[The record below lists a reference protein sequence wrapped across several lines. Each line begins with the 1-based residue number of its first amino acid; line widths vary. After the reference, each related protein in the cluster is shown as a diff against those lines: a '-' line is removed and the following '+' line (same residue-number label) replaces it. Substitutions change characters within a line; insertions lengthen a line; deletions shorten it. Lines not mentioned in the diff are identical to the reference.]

1 MISTTAISHSLD
13 PHIACLDIKT
23 QLDLG
28 KMSTIIFYCSSAYD
42 LDVLA
47 TNINEHFPDHKC
59 VGCTTAGEF
68 AGKGYETNSMV
79 ALGYHDS
86 HFVIQSTLVENL
98 QSFTVIDAQNVMNT
112 LKDAIAPKAIAP
124 LERQSFLFSLVDGLA
139 SKEEEFLI
147 TFDSCT
153 QGLPHFGGSAGDDL
167 NLNKTYVFYDGKF
180 RSSAAIIL
188 FFNTPQKFSVFSVN
202 HVNDSLSKLV
212 VTDADPNTRQVFE
225 INGEPAATVY
235 ADLLG
240 ITVDELEPE
249 VFSLHPV
256 AVKIGGEYYTRS
268 IQRVN
273 KDFYSLSFYCAV
285 DIGIVLNEVDL
296 IDINYPLS
304 TKLERI
310 RNSLGPAH
318 LVMGC
323 DCFLRRLEVRSKS
336 LNEETRD
343 IQNEFNLVGFNAYGE
358 HINGLHLNQT
368 FTGVYISEDT
378 YE

>member
-1 MISTTAISHSLD
+1 MISTTAISHSID
-13 PHIACLDIKT
+13 PHIACVEIKA
-23 QLDLG
+23 QLDLT

-42 LDVLA
+42 LDALA
-47 TNINEHFPDHKC
+47 LNINQHFPDHEC

-68 AGKGYETNSMV
+68 AGNGYETNSMV

-86 HFVIQSTLVENL
+86 NFVIQTTLVENL
-98 QSFTVIDAQNVMNT
+98 KSFTVIDAQNVMNT
-112 LKDAIAPKAIAP
+112 LKESISSKVLAP

-139 SKEEEFLI
+139 SKEEDFLI

-180 RSSAAIIL
+180 RSSAAIIML
-188 FFNTPQKFSVFSVN
+188 INTPQKFSVFSVN
-202 HVNDSLSKLV
+202 HVKDSISKLV

-225 INGEPAATVY
+225 INGEPAASVY
-235 ADLLG
+235 SNMLG
-240 ITVDELEPE
+240 VPIDALEHE
-249 VFSLHPV
+249 VFSLHPL
-256 AVKIGGEYYTRS
+256 AVKIGGEYYIRS

-285 DIGIVLNEVDL
+285 DIGIVLNEVEL
-296 IDINYPLS
+296 VDINHPLA
-304 TKLERI
+304 TKLARI
-310 RNSLGPAH
+310 HNSLGKAH
-318 LVMGC
+318 IVMGC

-336 LNEETRD
+336 LNDETRE
-343 IQNEFNLVGFNAYGE
+343 IQQAFNLVGFNAYGE

-368 FTGVYISEDT
+368 FTGVYISEDR

>member
-1 MISTTAISHSLD
+1 MISTTAISHSVD
-13 PHIACLDIKT
+13 PHIACLEIKA
-23 QLDLG
+23 QLDLT

-47 TNINEHFPDHKC
+47 ANINEHFPDHEC

-68 AGKGYETNSMV
+68 AGNGYETNSMV
-79 ALGYHDS
+79 ALAYHDS
-86 HFVIQSTLVENL
+86 HFVIQTTLVENL

-112 LKDAIAPKAIAP
+112 LNEAIAPKAIAP

-180 RSSAAIIL
+180 RSSAAIIML
-188 FFNTPQKFSVFSVN
+188 FNTPQKFSVFSVN
-202 HVNDSLSKLV
+202 HVKDSLSKLV

-240 ITVDELEPE
+240 ISVDELEHE

-256 AVKIGGEYYTRS
+256 AVKIGGEYYIRS

-304 TKLERI
+304 TKLERV
-310 RNSLGPAH
+310 RNSLGEPH
-318 LVMGC
+318 VVMGC

-336 LNEETRD
+336 LNDETRD

-368 FTGVYISEDT
+368 FTGVYISEET

>member
-1 MISTTAISHSLD
+1 MISTTAISHSID
-13 PHIACLDIKT
+13 PHIACVEIKA
-23 QLDLG
+23 QLDLT

-42 LDVLA
+42 LDALA
-47 TNINEHFPDHKC
+47 LNINQHFPDHEC

-68 AGKGYETNSMV
+68 AGNGYETNSMV

-86 HFVIQSTLVENL
+86 NFVIQTTLVENL
-98 QSFTVIDAQNVMNT
+98 KSFTVIDAQNVMNT
-112 LKDAIAPKAIAP
+112 LKESISSKVLAP

-139 SKEEEFLI
+139 SKEEDFLI

-180 RSSAAIIL
+180 RSSAAIIML
-188 FFNTPQKFSVFSVN
+188 INTPQKFSVFSVN
-202 HVNDSLSKLV
+202 HVKDSISKLV

-225 INGEPAATVY
+225 INGEPAASVY
-235 ADLLG
+235 SNMLG
-240 ITVDELEPE
+240 VPIDALEHE
-249 VFSLHPV
+249 VFSLHPL
-256 AVKIGGEYYTRS
+256 AVKIGGEYYIRS

-285 DIGIVLNEVDL
+285 DIGIVLNEVEL
-296 IDINYPLS
+296 IDINHPLA
-304 TKLERI
+304 TKLARI
-310 RNSLGPAH
+310 HNSLGKAH
-318 LVMGC
+318 IVMGC

-336 LNEETRD
+336 LNDETRE
-343 IQNEFNLVGFNAYGE
+343 IQQAFNLVGFNAYGE

-368 FTGVYISEDT
+368 FTGVYISEDR

>member
-1 MISTTAISHSLD
+1 LD

-23 QLDLG
+23 QLDLT

-47 TNINEHFPDHKC
+47 TNINEHFPDHEC

-68 AGKGYETNSMV
+68 AGNGYETNSMV

-112 LKDAIAPKAIAP
+112 LKDAIALKAIAP

-188 FFNTPQKFSVFSVN
+188 LFNTAQKFSVFSVN

-310 RNSLGPAH
+310 RNSLGPPH